1 MSELLLHITIDTSA
15 DKQTDHITDCP
26 TDQTISDIPRYG
38 PTCQTQPKQKTD
50 LGNTQQTSQ

>member
-1 MSELLLHITIDTSA
+1 MIFRLSIRIDTSA
-15 DKQTDHITDCP
+15 DKRTDHITDW
-26 TDQTISDIPRYG
+26 TTEQTISDIPRYG